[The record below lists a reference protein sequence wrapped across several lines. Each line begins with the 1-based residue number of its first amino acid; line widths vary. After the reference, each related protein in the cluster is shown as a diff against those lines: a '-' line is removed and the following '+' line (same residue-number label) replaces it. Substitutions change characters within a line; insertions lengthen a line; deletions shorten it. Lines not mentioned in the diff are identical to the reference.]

1 MRIKNYV
8 SLVVAVGAIS
18 ALTAGTA
25 LADEPFPYACKLASS
40 RDIGALITPQN
51 DVDIRNQSAHPATGE
66 ATCIWSAF
74 PKGLTND
81 APAEGRLTLAFYH
94 LANVARATGQMKRLA
109 ETAQPPSL
117 VRTEDPSD
125 QVLRT
130 DADTVVTRHG
140 SDIVVVDASE
150 TSELAQQR
158 AGWAY
163 RLEAMAFAAAG
174 SHVQGPADARAAA
187 SLCKLVV
194 PDHVLALL
202 TLSPSTLDA
211 TDNPD
216 DDGHR
221 CSFDVKDA
229 SGEIDGWTT
238 NHGSAQF
245 VREDLGNNAAALARL
260 HDDRPFDPAS
270 TLVHTNDPT
279 DRVVA
284 TPEHPEEVEAVHGP
298 YIVTLNLDDVTDAAR
313 ADPSWATRV
322 QRTALEAAG
331 ATIVAAADAKPDPVV
346 PHAAPPTA
354 LLSPSPSPS
363 PSSSSAQATFDWP
376 VSSHA
381 PPSHSALLDPIIYL
395 LVFMARHRFMMMP
408 VLIGGSILF
417 GIVGGVRALPGESK
431 PAVVGYE
438 PEPPKRAGC
447 ALIGL
452 VPLCIIVAV
461 LNMIFGTDLSTRL
474 IYNFGAEG
482 RAVITGSHPT
492 DTIYNNH
499 DVLAYDVLVKTSR
512 GDVIETR
519 FEDDDFNVYPP
530 HNETIYPA
538 GGDRFNVRYLQ
549 RSPQNFV
556 IISDDDSPWA
566 RALQC
571 SKLETA
577 RSEAAEKLKFA
588 PDVQVYQKA
597 ADAATQA
604 EVQAGCAQ

>member
-1 MRIKNYV
+1 M
-8 SLVVAVGAIS
+8 
-18 ALTAGTA
+18 A
-25 LADEPFPYACKLASS
+25 LAAEPFPDACKLASP
-40 RDIGALITPQN
+40 RDIGALITPQD
-51 DVDIRNQSAHPATGE
+51 DVDIRSQSAHPATGE
-66 ATCIWSAF
+66 ATCVWSAF
-74 PKGLTND
+74 QKGLTSD

-94 LANVARATGQMKRLA
+94 LANPARASAQMKRLA
-109 ETAQPPSL
+109 ETAPPPTL
-117 VRTEDPSD
+117 VRTEDLSD
-125 QVLRT
+125 EVLRT
-130 DADTVVTRHG
+130 DADTFVTRHG
-140 SDIVVVDASE
+140 SDVVVVDASE

-174 SHVQGPADARAAA
+174 SHVLGPADARAAA
-187 SLCKLVV
+187 SLCKLVA

-202 TLSPSTLDA
+202 TLSPSTLA
-211 TDNPD
+211 ASDNPD

-229 SGEIDGWTT
+229 SGEDDGWTT

-346 PHAAPPTA
+346 PHAAPPV
-354 LLSPSPSPS
+354 PSPAP
-363 PSSSSAQATFDWP
+363 AQATFDWP
-376 VSSHA
+376 ISGHA
-381 PPSHSALLDPIIYL
+381 PPSQSALWDPVVYL
-395 LVFMARHRFMMMP
+395 IAFMARHRFLMMP

-417 GIVGGVRALPGESK
+417 GIVGGVRGAPGGSK
-431 PAVVGYE
+431 PAVIGYQ

-447 ALIGL
+447 AALVVL
-452 VPLCIIVAV
+452 VPLCIVVAI
-461 LNMIFGTDLSTRL
+461 LNMIFGPDLSTRL

-482 RAVITGSHPT
+482 RAIITGSHST

-499 DVLAYDVLVKTSR
+499 DVIGYDVLIKTGK
-512 GDVIETR
+512 GDVIEAR

-538 GGDRFNVRYLQ
+538 EGDRFNVRYLQ
-549 RSPQNFV
+549 HAPQNFV

-588 PDVQVYQKA
+588 PDVQAYQKA
-597 ADAATQA
+597 ADAAAQA
-604 EVQAGCAQ
+604 EAQAGCDQ